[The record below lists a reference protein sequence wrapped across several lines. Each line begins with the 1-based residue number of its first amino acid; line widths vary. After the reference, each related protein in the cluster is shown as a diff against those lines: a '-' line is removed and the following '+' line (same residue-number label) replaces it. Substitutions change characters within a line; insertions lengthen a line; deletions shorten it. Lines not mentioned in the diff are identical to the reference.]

1 MDIKN
6 TYKQLTNVDITK
18 QQQLWDERGKGYYGE
33 YLVFNELYKKIPGAC
48 KILMNLE
55 IPAENNKTT
64 EIDLLMI
71 HETGIYVFEI
81 KHYKGTI
88 YGRDTDNIWTQYFRT
103 TKNSHFKNPILQNE
117 YHIKAIKKLLPDI
130 PIYSLVVFTNNGCTI
145 KVENHNF
152 NVDLCV
158 LETIQKPLSKRFSNA
173 TKIYSIEEIDY
184 LFNIL
189 SKYSKMNEPITINE
203 ETKSFNQ
210 WIEPTINS
218 LKIKKQELEEEK
230 FLLNQEQKK
239 YKKNSLIMTI
249 SFIIISLLCIIFS
262 IIVVNEIKNN
272 YNDQLSKFKQNFQ
285 HVDEINNNYIK
296 TLNEY
301 VFITDITINNLA
313 SNAVS
318 FKATLSMNNDLYG
331 MKITENSKYIVMT
344 SSNKVYEYNVFGEH
358 LRYNAYSNMIGKG
371 IKTSGTLKEASFFG
385 PNKDE
390 ITYIKL
396 TEVELFKLDTQ
407 KTLIKDNLELELY
420 KKEN

>member
-1 MDIKN
+1 
-6 TYKQLTNVDITK
+6 
-18 QQQLWDERGKGYYGE
+18 
-33 YLVFNELYKKIPGAC
+33 
-48 KILMNLE
+48 MNLE

-88 YGRDTDNIWTQYFRT
+88 YGKDTDNIWTQYFRT
-103 TKNSHFKNPILQNE
+103 SKNSHFKNPILQNE
-117 YHIKAIKKLLPDI
+117 YHIKAIKKLLPNI
-130 PIYSLVVFTNNGCTI
+130 QIYSIVVFTNNECTI

-239 YKKNSLIMTI
+239 YKKNSLIMII
-249 SFIIISLLCIIFS
+249 SFIIISLLCIIIS

-272 YNDQLSKFKQNFQ
+272 YNDQLSKFKQNFE

-301 VFITDITINNLA
+301 VSVTDISINKLA
-313 SNAVS
+313 NNAVT
-318 FKATLSMNNDLYG
+318 FKATLSMNNELYG

-344 SSNKVYEYNVFGEH
+344 SSNQVYEYNVFGEH

-371 IKTSGTLKEASFFG
+371 IKTSGTLKETSFFG
-385 PNKDE
+385 PDKDE
-390 ITYIKL
+390 ITYIKI

-420 KKEN
+420 KKES